1 MTSEQKDSYDS
12 YPQYARLD
20 LDPGT
25 PGLIAPPRADSPLEP
40 CSRLQSPSTATT
52 MPPCPVPPDRRRL
65 QDRNRNVLG
74 SKNVEYLLPG
84 ELQEFE
90 AKEEPPLLGSEP
102 GEGEEP
108 RDLRDV

>member
-12 YPQYARLD
+12 YRQYARLD

-65 QDRNRNVLG
+65 QDRNRNVLQTMMLDG
-74 SKNVEYLLPG
+74 SSESHFAG
-84 ELQEFE
+84 RCQECE
-90 AKEEPPLLGSEP
+90 
-102 GEGEEP
+102 
-108 RDLRDV
+108 V